1 MYSCTAVSESPMAS
15 SLRSA
20 VVLVCGGNDKFDDGY
35 FDSNTCMTGCITVY
49 ICHDSSQIEHHA
61 SARPA
66 FGRARAPRLVCS
78 RGSFENAKH
87 QPWALGRPS
96 AALTRHYNGIYIA
109 IAILISGSGQGH
121 RPWLRPGNTCGAR
134 ANGGAGSGGSAW
146 CANNISSITLMN
158 M

>member
-1 MYSCTAVSESPMAS
+1 MTGTLPAATTCTAVQLSPS
-15 SLRSA
+15 PRCLRSA
-20 VVLVCGGNDKFDDGY
+20 VVWRMIKFDDGY

-121 RPWLRPGNTCGAR
+121 WPWLRPGNTCGAR
-134 ANGGAGSGGSAW
+134 ANGGAGVWGGLYGAQITSA
-146 CANNISSITLMN
+146 A
-158 M
+158 